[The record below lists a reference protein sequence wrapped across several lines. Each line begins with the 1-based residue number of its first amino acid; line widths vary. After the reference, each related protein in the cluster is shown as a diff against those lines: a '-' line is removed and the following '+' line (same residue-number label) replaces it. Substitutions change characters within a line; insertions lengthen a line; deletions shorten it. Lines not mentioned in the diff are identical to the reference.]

1 MQEILFNVLRFP
13 STNPEHVEGD
23 FHLLVDGIDQITPM
37 RIINDKVGK
46 PVVKLHGKGL
56 GLHLII
62 DDMQAWSDYVSEHV
76 EEIANNR
83 FRLSLPDGPLQ
94 KRATK

>member
-1 MQEILFNVLRFP
+1 MKDHFP
-13 STNPEHVEGD
+13 T
-23 FHLLVDGIDQITPM
+23 
-37 RIINDKVGK
+37 
-46 PVVKLHGKGL
+46 
-56 GLHLII
+56 II